1 MVELTPE
8 DLEALVSE
16 LHNPS
21 VDHMLLPSEYDVSDE
36 DGQDYSYPVPD
47 YYQAEDA
54 DEDIN
59 EQQIEQLKQ
68 LENLLEGKHFEWF
81 YY

>member
-1 MVELTPE
+1 M
-8 DLEALVSE
+8 EALVSE

-21 VDHMLLPSEYDVSDE
+21 VDHMLLPSDYDEVA
-36 DGQDYSYPVPD
+36 QDYPYQVPD
-47 YYQAEDA
+47 YYQADA

-68 LENLLEGKHFEWF
+68 LENLLEGKHFD
-81 YY
+81 